1 MKVFSKTG
9 VATGAALLALVGG
22 VQVAQAGIGD
32 VVGDPIGAAENALP
46 KPEETDVDA
55 VVEEATEAVDE
66 ATGSVDAEAAMAD
79 AKGAVDAAVADPKGT
94 AESVVEQATNTVENP
109 TGTIKDIAEKT
120 PAGKV
125 VNSVTKSL
133 DPVVSSAGNAIGS
146 PEGQSR
152 APGAS
157 EARSEAARRGSERLA
172 PTLTIDAPASPQ
184 AFSAAA
190 PGATLTLGR
199 PGSIASSSS
208 APIAQTGAPSAQ
220 AGWTPLGQVPASA
233 KKAHKVSSA
242 APAAPFA
249 PLPPGDQPATAASV
263 AGAAGAALLAALFS
277 ALFFLAPRAGR
288 LARPGPNL
296 VRAEPCLSLPERP
309 G

>member
-1 MKVFSKTG
+1 MSTSSSKRPPRLSTR
-9 VATGAALLALVGG
+9 ATGL
-22 VQVAQAGIGD
+22 
-32 VVGDPIGAAENALP
+32 
-46 KPEETDVDA
+46 
-55 VVEEATEAVDE
+55 
-66 ATGSVDAEAAMAD
+66 VDAEAAVAD

-125 VNSVTKSL
+125 VNNVTKSL
-133 DPVVSSAGNAIGS
+133 DPVVSSSEDAIGS
-146 PEGQSR
+146 PSG
-152 APGAS
+152 
-157 EARSEAARRGSERLA
+157 RLA
-172 PTLTIDAPASPQ
+172 LPALPRRHPKQRDQAQASRPASHPQ
-184 AFSAAA
+184 CSREPAGLLSSGTGSHSHARPAWLDRVVFFGADRPDRRAVGSGRLDAA
-190 PGATLTLGR
+190 GAGF
-199 PGSIASSSS
+199 
-208 APIAQTGAPSAQ
+208 
-220 AGWTPLGQVPASA
+220 ASA
-233 KKAHKVSSA
+233 KAYKVSSA